1 MTSIPSMTS
10 TLPPSRLG
18 AALRDCVA
26 EARAA
31 LGPPTAPLA
40 VLTPSDVNATLARH
54 ELALAT
60 PFIRVSFLTPNRLH
74 TLLAAPGLRARGL
87 RPEPPGWL
95 RATLHRQLRETGLG
109 AYGEVMREPG
119 WLPALVSV
127 IEALESGGLD
137 AAALRSPA
145 LDGDLGAR
153 AEVLASLLDAVKEA
167 RAAEHIAGPA
177 DQAEAAREAIA
188 SDAPIPANEPRG
200 VILLGDARNTRLVS
214 ASLEAWLGK
223 RTVVRLDLPG
233 AEALPPAWGGLR
245 ASAPHA
251 TAMKV
256 AADVP
261 TVKMMRTP
269 DPVREHSEIVRRVM
283 RAIEDGVALDRI
295 AVVLPDPAEAVA
307 LREALD
313 RAGVPATWQTGPPL
327 ASVPAALFLTHAI
340 EVARGED
347 SVASWY
353 ELLMRPGLRLRQ
365 VLGADAV
372 RGRGRWRRLLSSCG
386 AYRGARVIL
395 AALAACVEE
404 LEDGEAAE
412 ADRIAL
418 GSLSK
423 SMTELS
429 GELASWREPRR
440 VGAWA
445 RTWLRFVSRYW
456 REGGDKRAL
465 KQLLEGWSRADA
477 GPELSLADA
486 ASTLN
491 DALAGT
497 QVTVGSL
504 RDASIRVLS
513 PMQCLGAELEVV
525 CVASMTQ
532 GRFPLK
538 PSEDPILNDALIDAI
553 HARFDAGLFRS
564 SDRVALERRR
574 FAAVRSAARGELWVS
589 CPRVDMMD
597 GRPLLPGTLLLEL
610 AEELEGRRV
619 GFEELEAK
627 LEPAGRRSRPYAKD
641 ASEALD
647 AAEFLLCRLREG
659 DAATRAAALTAL
671 ADHPTAQR
679 LLKAHRAADLL
690 AGGSRDAALRPWAG
704 FVPPEVMACV
714 GLDGAALSPW
724 QIEKLLNDPRE
735 LFLRYALGAWRAPA
749 LREDFNP
756 VRDWYVKR
764 VLREE
769 ARGILSEPSPLEPHL
784 DARFDAHVDRDLERA
799 GMKEE
804 ASIADRVRQVGRR
817 LARALLHVAPVAGPA
832 LDLEEAALRAD
843 MPWRVSGGEARRI
856 GAGLEWLVEAAPTKP
871 GALRAYGALA
881 EVAACVAR
889 GEAVDA
895 VRWVGVDGSEQA
907 KADAAAALAS
917 FHERLERVT
926 EMVQV
931 GAYAGDGPEALRL
944 RLVHRWD
951 LEAWDDWR
959 DA

>member
-1 MTSIPSMTS
+1 MSHTS
-10 TLPPSRLG
+10 TIGPTLASAVESARK
-18 AALRDCVA
+18 ALCD
-26 EARAA
+26 
-31 LGPPTAPLA
+31 PTAPLA
-40 VLTPSDVNATLARH
+40 ILAPSDVNATLARH

-74 TLLAAPGLRARGL
+74 TLLAGPHLRARAL

-95 RATLHRQLRETGLG
+95 RATVHRQLVDLDLG

-127 IEALESGGLD
+127 LEGLESGGLD
-137 AAALRSPA
+137 ADALRSLA

-153 AEVLASLLDAVKEA
+153 AEVLASLLGAVKEA
-167 RAAEHIAGPA
+167 RAAEQIAGPA

-214 ASLEAWLGK
+214 DSLAAWLAK

-233 AEALPPAWGGLR
+233 ADALPPAWGGLR

-251 TAMKV
+251 TAMTV
-256 AADVP
+256 EPAAP

-269 DPVREHSEIVRRVM
+269 DPVREHAEIVRRVM

-307 LREALD
+307 LLEALE
-313 RAGVPATWQTGPPL
+313 RAGIPASWQTGPAL
-327 ASVPAALFLTHAI
+327 SSVPAALLLTHAI

-353 ELLMRPGLRLRQ
+353 ELLMLPGLRLRQ

-372 RGRGRWRRLLSSCG
+372 KGRGRWRRLLSSCG

-395 AALAACVEE
+395 AALGRSLEE
-404 LEDGEAAE
+404 LDEGESGE

-423 SMTELS
+423 CMTELS

-477 GPELSLADA
+477 GPELSLGDA

-538 PSEDPILNDALIDAI
+538 PSEDPILNDALIDAV

-574 FAAVRSAARGELWVS
+574 FAAVRSAVRGELWVS

-627 LEPAGRRSRPYAKD
+627 LVPAGRRSRPYAKD
-641 ASEALD
+641 AAEALD
-647 AAEFLLCRLREG
+647 AAELLLCRLKEG
-659 DAATRAAALTAL
+659 DPATREAALAAL

-679 LLKAHRAADLL
+679 LLKAHRAADLI

-714 GLDGAALSPW
+714 GLDGAALSPR
-724 QIEKLLNDPRE
+724 QIEQLLQDPRTF
-735 LFLRYALGAWRAPA
+735 FLRYALGAWRAPA

-769 ARGILSEPSPLEPHL
+769 AHQILVEPSPLAAKL
-784 DARFDAHVDRDLERA
+784 DPRFDARVDADLERA
-799 GMKEE
+799 GMNEE
-804 ASIADRVRQVGRR
+804 GSIADRVRRVGRR
-817 LARALLHVAPVAGPA
+817 LARALLHADPLAGSA
-832 LDLEEAALRAD
+832 LALEEAALRSD
-843 MPWRVSGGEARRI
+843 MPWRVSGGDARRI
-856 GAGLEWLVEAAPTKP
+856 GAGLEWLVEAAPSKP
-871 GALRAYGALA
+871 GALRAYAALA
-881 EVAACVAR
+881 EATACAAR

-895 VRWVGVDGSEQA
+895 VRWVGVDGSEQSN
-907 KADAAAALAS
+907 ADAADALTS
-917 FHERLERVT
+917 FRERLELVT
-926 EMVQV
+926 EMVQA
-931 GAYAGDGPEALRL
+931 GAYAGDGPEG
-944 RLVHRWD
+944 LVVRGSHRWK
-951 LEAWDDWR
+951 LEVWDEWR